1 MKFKIFTLFFFS
13 LIGSSLLAQD
23 ISISGYIRDAASG
36 EALIGATL
44 FAPDLAQGTTTN
56 EYGFYSLTFPA
67 TDTLKLVISFIGY
80 APQAKKLV
88 LKESTKLD
96 FDLDQGSYLEE
107 VTVSANRTED
117 NVKKAQ
123 VGVIN
128 VPIQKIKQLPVI
140 AGERD
145 VFKVLQFLPGVQQ
158 AQEGTSGFLVRGG
171 SIDQNL
177 VQLDEAV
184 VYNPNHLFGL
194 FSTFNIN
201 ALNNVQ
207 LIKGG
212 FSPKYGGRLSSIV
225 DMTMREGNKQT
236 FEYEGGIG
244 LLSANMTVEGPI
256 KKDKASFIVSGRR
269 SYLDLILAPFTPQD
283 KKGTTYKFY
292 DLNAKV
298 NVELGKK
305 DKLYLS
311 RFSGSDNA
319 AYTGANSI
327 NYGIDFGN
335 QTGTLRWNHLF
346 GNKLFSNTSF
356 IVNNYHLSLGTTQG
370 NYYAVLYT
378 GIDDVNFKTDFTYI
392 PNFKHTVKVGA
403 SYFYHTL
410 YPASFSA
417 KVPKKG
423 NRISI
428 TKDSIPQR
436 YSNEMAFYAGDEWNI
451 SPSFSINYGLRLP
464 YFFTSKADY
473 LFVEPRVITKF
484 QLSRT
489 SSLKASYTK
498 MNQFLHLVPTSTASL
513 PTDIWIP
520 SSNQVKPQNSQ
531 QFTLGFFKNFMNNDL
546 ETSLE
551 VYYKSMENQVL
562 FKEGT
567 QLTLVTNIEE
577 VLTFGTGKSYGIEL
591 FVKKNFGKLSGWFS
605 YTLSKTDQ
613 TFPDLNFGQTFP
625 FTYDRRHNLSIAA
638 SYDLNDKWTISA
650 DFVFHTG
657 NAFTL
662 PEGLIPV
669 YQDGSLYDQAY
680 NDFSTRNN
688 ARLRAYHRLDVN
700 FSYKKQRHFFGHPYE
715 SELVFGAYN
724 LYSRQNPYFV
734 YLTVDPSTNER
745 KAIQVSLL
753 PIIPSISYNFK
764 F

>member
-1 MKFKIFTLFFFS
+1 MKYKIFTLFLLTF
-13 LIGSSLLAQD
+13 LVSSLSAQD
-23 ISISGYIRDAASG
+23 LSISGYIRDAASG

-44 FAPDLAQGTTTN
+44 FAPDLERGTTTN

-67 TDTLKLVISFIGY
+67 TDTLNLVISFIGY
-80 APQAKKLV
+80 TPQAKKLV

-269 SYLDLILAPFTPQD
+269 SYLDLILAPFTPKD

-311 RFSGSDNA
+311 GFSGSDNA

-392 PNFKHTVKVGA
+392 PNFKHTVKAGA

-436 YSNEMAFYAGDEWNI
+436 
-451 SPSFSINYGLRLP
+451 
-464 YFFTSKADY
+464 
-473 LFVEPRVITKF
+473 
-484 QLSRT
+484 
-489 SSLKASYTK
+489 
-498 MNQFLHLVPTSTASL
+498 
-513 PTDIWIP
+513 
-520 SSNQVKPQNSQ
+520 
-531 QFTLGFFKNFMNNDL
+531 
-546 ETSLE
+546 
-551 VYYKSMENQVL
+551 
-562 FKEGT
+562 
-567 QLTLVTNIEE
+567 
-577 VLTFGTGKSYGIEL
+577 
-591 FVKKNFGKLSGWFS
+591 
-605 YTLSKTDQ
+605 
-613 TFPDLNFGQTFP
+613 
-625 FTYDRRHNLSIAA
+625 
-638 SYDLNDKWTISA
+638 
-650 DFVFHTG
+650 
-657 NAFTL
+657 
-662 PEGLIPV
+662 
-669 YQDGSLYDQAY
+669 
-680 NDFSTRNN
+680 
-688 ARLRAYHRLDVN
+688 
-700 FSYKKQRHFFGHPYE
+700 
-715 SELVFGAYN
+715 
-724 LYSRQNPYFV
+724 
-734 YLTVDPSTNER
+734 
-745 KAIQVSLL
+745 
-753 PIIPSISYNFK
+753 
-764 F
+764 